1 MKTNTKI
8 RLLLAALGGSVF
20 SYSDARASDSMEYP
34 SSKETRLEAFS
45 FGEFGP
51 DYPNPY
57 RGYTPAFITHCADST
72 ARMGRRKPTIT
83 GTLSSLDEKS
93 LLSTGQ
99 RERRLALIMH
109 NGIQDQLH
117 ETLPVFAAI
126 TLNGFKQA
134 LREGG
139 VNECSLE
146 ELFNFSFVDHET
158 FQHIVRGLH
167 SPREAVAIYGYATDA
182 ITGKD
187 GLVNQIKH
195 KIMREIRQVIQVLI
209 MGNIPD
215 EVIEQLEA
223 YCDYL
228 LEEIIPALKLA
239 MFEYLQ
245 GDEVAEVATGCC
257 GWCKRLT
264 KENKK
269 NLTKGILHTLSG
281 ALGLFFGRC
290 VEQGLDE
297 IAQGIC
303 GIIDAQ
309 NDS

>member
-8 RLLLAALGGSVF
+8 RLLVAALGGSIF
-20 SYSDARASDSMEYP
+20 SYSDARASDSGEYY
-34 SSKETRLEAFS
+34 SSEETRLETLDY
-45 FGEFGP
+45 GESGP
-51 DYPNPY
+51 DHPNSY
-57 RGYTPAFITHCADST
+57 QGYTPASIIHCADST
-72 ARMGRRKPTIT
+72 ARMGPRRPTIT
-83 GTLSSLDEKS
+83 GTLSSLDEKG
-93 LLSTGQ
+93 LLSTRQ

-109 NGIQDQLH
+109 NGIRDQLH

-126 TLNGFKQA
+126 TLKGFKQA
-134 LREGG
+134 LHEGG
-139 VNECSLE
+139 VNECSLK
-146 ELFNFSFVDHET
+146 ELFDFSFADHET

-167 SPREAVAIYGYATDA
+167 PPREAVAIYGYATDA

-209 MGNIPD
+209 IGNIPD

-223 YCDYL
+223 YFDYL
-228 LEEIIPALKLA
+228 FEEIIPVLKLA

-245 GDEVAEVATGCC
+245 SDEVAEVAIGCC
-257 GWCKRLT
+257 GWCKRFT

-269 NLTKGILHTLSG
+269 KLTEGILHTLG
-281 ALGLFFGRC
+281 GVLGLFFGRG

-309 NDS
+309 SDS